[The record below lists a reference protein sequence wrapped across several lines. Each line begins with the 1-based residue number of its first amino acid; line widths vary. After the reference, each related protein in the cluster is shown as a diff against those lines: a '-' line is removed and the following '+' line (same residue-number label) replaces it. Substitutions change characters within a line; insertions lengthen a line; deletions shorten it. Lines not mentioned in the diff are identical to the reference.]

1 MKSCSNCYFADECD
15 ERVVCRWYT
24 PLDEEPTD
32 EEVAMS
38 AEEGKKEYYDE
49 YARYVSQYEDDLFF
63 W

>member
-1 MKSCSNCYFADECD
+1 MKSCSNCYYADDCE
-15 ERVVCRWYT
+15 ETRVCRWYT

-32 EEVAMS
+32 EEV
-38 AEEGKKEYYDE
+38 ERWVRNRKKEYYNE